1 MNNPGGS
8 MKKKTEKAL
17 ICAEQLVTDKAA
29 KGIFGTGKPGF
40 KTAILAFLPVNEIKD
55 KFCEKQGRQIPMS
68 HYWNTWVRE
77 DNMVLAG
84 PFFGGPVCA
93 AAMEELT
100 ACGVTNYIGLGYS
113 GALEPGVP
121 PCSIMTATAG
131 LNSDG
136 TTKEYTKKR
145 VISADPEMLERLRE
159 AIQKRG
165 LPDISGKVWTTDAIY
180 REFPSIVAYWKGKGA
195 QFVNMETSTFYAV
208 AQELGVKAA
217 YLSVIS
223 DNLSGEKWSGWFP
236 DHHAAMVQAYDIAL
250 EAAESI

>member
-1 MNNPGGS
+1 
-8 MKKKTEKAL
+8 MKNKPEKAL
-17 ICAEQLVTDKAA
+17 ICADKIITDKIV
-29 KGIFGTGKPGF
+29 KDVFGIGKPDF

-55 KFCEKQGRQIPMS
+55 KFYEKQGRQVPMS
-68 HYWNTWVRE
+68 PYWNTWVRE
-77 DNMVLAG
+77 DGMVLAG

-100 ACGVTNYIGLGYS
+100 ACGVKYYIGIGYS

-145 VISADPEMLERLRE
+145 EIHADPDLLKRLQD
-159 AIQKRG
+159 AICKRG
-165 LPDISGKVWTTDAIY
+165 IPDISGKVWMTDAIY
-180 REFPSIVAYWKGKGA
+180 REFPSVVAHWREKGA
-195 QFVNMETSTFYAV
+195 QFVNMETSTLYAV
-208 AQELGVKAA
+208 AQELGAKAA

-223 DNLSGEKWSGWFP
+223 DNLSSEKWSGWFP
-236 DHHAAMVQAYDIAL
+236 DHHTAMLQAYDIAW
-250 EAAESI
+250 EVISEI